1 MLKCR
6 LKAAFHTK
14 FVNFNACKDCNILSI
29 NFHCRFYIHIMH
41 TCRRKAGFPTI
52 FEIMYAKREGAVKYI
67 CV

>member
-1 MLKCR
+1 
-6 LKAAFHTK
+6 
-14 FVNFNACKDCNILSI
+14 
-29 NFHCRFYIHIMH
+29 MH